1 MNKQD
6 ITVIIPTSVLP
17 SHPSTRVIDQTIED
31 IRAQLPDSEI
41 ILQVDGLRD
50 EQSDRRAAYNEYKN
64 RILWKCLH
72 EWNNVV
78 PVIFDEHQ
86 HQSGMM
92 NRTIDLIETPMMLYV
107 EGDAPLTPD
116 RFIDWEECIDFIEN
130 DKGKV
135 IRFHFEAS
143 IPEPHEHLMFKRIG
157 NFLQTIQWSQR
168 PHLTTV
174 DFYREQ
180 ILPNCPD
187 KSFIEDTIHGF
198 IQDVFYNI
206 NKKVFWTK
214 IGLYI
219 YHPDGDIKRSYH
231 LDGREGTRKFTS
243 DDDAWG
249 YVE

>member
-1 MNKQD
+1 MNTKD
-6 ITVIIPTSVLP
+6 ITVVIPTSILP
-17 SHPSTRVIDQTIED
+17 SHPRTDIIDQTIKD
-31 IRAQLPDSEI
+31 VRAQLPDSEI
-41 ILQVDGLRD
+41 ILQIDGLRD
-50 EQSDRRAAYNEYKN
+50 EQVHRKAEYDEYKN
-64 RILWKCLH
+64 RVLWKCMH
-72 EWNNVV
+72 EWSNVV
-78 PVIFDEHQ
+78 PIVFEEHL

-92 NRTIDLIETPMMLYV
+92 NRSIDLITTPLMLYV

-116 RFIDWEECIDFIEN
+116 RFIDWEECIDFIES

-135 IRFHFEAS
+135 IRFHFEAV
-143 IPEPHEHLMFKRIG
+143 IPEPHEHLIFAKVG

-187 KSFIEDTIHGF
+187 KTFIEDTIHGY
-198 IQDVFYNI
+198 IQDVFHMI
-206 NKKVFWTK
+206 NKKVFWKK

-231 LDGREGTRKFTS
+231 LDGRDGTRKFTS

-249 YVE
+249 YRE